1 MMFSIRN
8 KSSKKFKKNDFLIF
22 YFKKIHKNKMDCSIC
37 SEDFNSK
44 LKSVQ
49 CPANDKCPLVCVTCF
64 LKFATDNFTPSCM
77 HCKSEIT
84 KDFIRSIVNKKKFN
98 EYNNSKFLM
107 TFDRQKSLLPQTVE
121 IIEKEKEIHKLRV
134 ELYDNRRIY
143 ETLRLKIRIFR
154 KANPKILKPTK
165 KHPERADVYNNYQ
178 KLIYKQR
185 KLNQKMENIE
195 SEIDLLS
202 MKTDQ
207 PVKKEFVMNCPLDG
221 CRGFLSSAYKCGL
234 CENYFC
240 SDCNHKKDDRNDEN
254 HVCDENDKASVAFL
268 KTKTKKCPKC
278 GVHISKI
285 DGCDQMYCV
294 AESCMTF
301 FSWITGKIDEGPRH
315 NPEYFRFLRER
326 GMVIPPSQ
334 PIANNDDACINYFS
348 IERRYNYNTYNN
360 LRTSMTSFGV
370 KYEDWEYY
378 YRRGVEIIGV
388 IIDLP
393 ATIGDVDGEQLRKKY
408 LLKQI
413 DEDRWKKNLK
423 RILKKN
429 EKNYEIRQILEL
441 YLIGINEDFKKFIRN
456 LRDNR
461 VECVREFSEILNDF
475 KLSNKNLVSYI
486 NLEIKKI
493 MKKYDSVDRKFL
505 I

>member
-1 MMFSIRN
+1 MIFLNFFQI
-8 KSSKKFKKNDFLIF
+8 KS
-22 YFKKIHKNKMDCSIC
+22 HKMDCSIC

-49 CPANDKCPLVCVTCF
+49 CPANDKCPLVCVKCF
-64 LKFATDNFTPSCM
+64 LKFATDNFIPSCM

-84 KDFIRSIVNKKKFN
+84 KDFIRSIVTKTKFI
-98 EYNNSKFLM
+98 EYTNSKFLV
-107 TFDRQKSLLPQTVE
+107 TFDRQKSLLPQTAE
-121 IIEKEKEIHKLRV
+121 IVEKEKEMAKLRC
-134 ELYDNRRIY
+134 ELYCNRRMHD
-143 ETLRLKIRIFR
+143 TLRLKIRMFR
-154 KANPKILKPTK
+154 KENPKILKPTK
-165 KHPERADVYNNYQ
+165 KNPERTDVYNNYQ
-178 KLIYKQR
+178 KLIDEEK
-185 KLNQKMENIE
+185 KLNQNMENIIRE
-195 SEIDLLS
+195 TNLRSIKKDE
-202 MKTDQ
+202 
-207 PVKKEFVMNCPLDG
+207 PFKKEFVMNCPLDG

-240 SDCNHKKDDRNDEN
+240 SDCNHKKDERNDDN

-268 KTKTKKCPKC
+268 KTQTKKCPKC

-301 FSWITGKIDEGPRH
+301 FSWTTGKIDEGPRH

-326 GMVIPPSQ
+326 GITIPPSQ
-334 PIANNDDACINYFS
+334 PIVNNDDACVNYFN
-348 IERRYNYNTYNN
+348 IERRYDYIIYNN
-360 LRTSMTSFGV
+360 LRTSMTSFGI
-370 KYEDWEYY
+370 KYDDWEPY

-388 IIDLP
+388 IVDLP

-413 DEDRWKKNLK
+413 DEDGWKKNLK

-441 YLIGINEDFKKFIRN
+441 YLIGLNEDFKRFIRN

-461 VECVREFSEILNDF
+461 VECVRDFSEILKDF
-475 KLSNKNLVSYI
+475 KLGNKNLIDYI